1 MATATVNVRVSD
13 AVELAELLRAV
24 AVVIR
29 VVDRDGVL
37 WQGSAEYEQL
47 AEAADRLSRKD

>member
-13 AVELAELLRAV
+13 AVELAELLKAV

-29 VVDRDGVL
+29 AVDRDGVL
-37 WQGSAEYEQL
+37 WQGSAEFTRL
-47 AEAADRLSRKD
+47 ANAADALVSKD

>member
-1 MATATVNVRVSD
+1 MATATVNVRMSD
-13 AVELAELLRAV
+13 AAERAELLTAV

-29 VVDRDGVL
+29 AVERDGVL